1 MTGHSRV
8 ARSFL
13 ILAPFILALTS
24 ALTPAFSQT
33 NAAQPAV
40 DTADRSS
47 AYYNFALAHLYAELA
62 GAYGNRGE
70 YVNKAIDAYKQAIKL
85 DPSAS
90 YIDEELTEFYVQ
102 TGQLDKAT
110 TEAQALLKANPS
122 NVNAHKILARIY
134 ARLVG
139 DPDQGKVDAAMLKN
153 AIAEYAEI
161 ARLDPK
167 DIESLAVLARLY
179 RASHDDPSAE
189 KIYKQILAQ
198 DSEDAE
204 ALNGLAMVYADR
216 GDTANAIA
224 MLKQAVAQNPDARS
238 VVMLAEFY
246 DQIRDFSNGADTWQ
260 KAVELT
266 NDNVRVRRAWTAD
279 LLQSGRFDEALK
291 ALQTLAG
298 DDPKNAG
305 IQLQIA
311 EILERKHDY
320 PGAAAAIAKARTI
333 DNSVDVRL
341 AEAELMQVQG
351 KGPQAIAALQSILN
365 DTKKDNYSDDEKAQR
380 LRVLDR
386 LGASQQEAGKT
397 QDAISSY
404 RQIADLDPT
413 LASRVELQV
422 IEAYKAAKDFK
433 AARQESDSSLK
444 HFPGER
450 PLILEHASL
459 LSDMA
464 QTDAAV
470 NEVKALPNAAKDRDI
485 QLTIAQIYDKGK
497 KFEEERKVLDV
508 AESLSKTQA
517 EKQGVQ
523 FMRGAMYEREK
534 NFDAAEKA
542 FRDVL
547 QNDPNNASALN
558 YLGYMFA
565 DRGVRLD
572 EAQQLIS
579 KALDLDPGN
588 GAYLDSLGWVYFHQ
602 DKLEEA
608 ATQLRQALDTIGSD
622 PTVHDHLGDVYFKQ
636 NKVREAIQQWE
647 ASVSQY
653 KSAAPSDQDPAELAK
668 VTKKLEGARVRVAEK
683 TR

>member
-1 MTGHSRV
+1 MTGHSRT
-8 ARSFL
+8 ARFSL
-13 ILAPFILALTS
+13 ILALAA

-33 NAAQPAV
+33 NAARPAT
-40 DTADRSS
+40 DASADRSA

-85 DPSAS
+85 DPSAA

-110 TEAQALLKANPS
+110 AEAQALLKANP
-122 NVNAHKILARIY
+122 NNANAHKILARIY
-134 ARLVG
+134 ARMVG
-139 DPDQGKVDAAMLKN
+139 DPDQGKVDPAMLKN
-153 AIAEYAEI
+153 AIAEYAEV

-167 DIESLAVLARLY
+167 DTDSLAVLARLY
-179 RASHDDPSAE
+179 RAAHDDASAE
-189 KIYKQILAQ
+189 TVYKQILAQ
-198 DSEDAE
+198 DSEDGE

-246 DQIRDFSNGADTWQ
+246 DQIHDFSNGADTWQ

-279 LLQSGRFDEALK
+279 LLQAGRLDEALK
-291 ALQTLAG
+291 ALQSLGA
-298 DDPKNAG
+298 DDTKNPG

-320 PGAAAAIAKARTI
+320 DGAAAAIAKARAI

-365 DTKKDNYSDDEKAQR
+365 DTKKETYTDDERTQR

-397 QDAISSY
+397 QDAIAAY
-404 RQIADLDPT
+404 RQISDLDPT

-433 AARQESDSSLK
+433 MARQESDASLK
-444 HFPGER
+444 HFAGDR
-450 PLILEHASL
+450 PLMLEHAAL
-459 LSDMA
+459 LSDLG
-464 QTDAAV
+464 QTEAAV
-470 NEVKALPNAAKDRDI
+470 AEIRALPNAAKDRDI
-485 QLTIAQIYDKGK
+485 QLTIAQVYDKGK
-497 KFEEERKVLDV
+497 KYEEERKALD
-508 AESLSKTQA
+508 AADALSKTAA
-517 EKQGVQ
+517 EKSGVE

-547 QNDPNNASALN
+547 EADPNNAGALN

-565 DRGVRLD
+565 DRGIRLD

-602 DKLEEA
+602 DKLDEA
-608 ATQLRQALDTIGSD
+608 ATQLKQALDSIGSD

-647 ASVSQY
+647 ASVSEF

-683 TR
+683 AR

>member
-1 MTGHSRV
+1 MTGHSRP
-8 ARSFL
+8 ARLSL
-13 ILAPFILALTS
+13 ILALAA

-33 NAAQPAV
+33 NAPRPAA
-40 DTADRSS
+40 DPSADRSA

-85 DPSAS
+85 DPSAT

-110 TEAQALLKANPS
+110 TEAQSLLSANPS

-139 DPDQGKVDAAMLKN
+139 DPDQGKVDPAMLKN

-167 DIESLAVLARLY
+167 DTESLAVLARLY
-179 RASHDDPSAE
+179 RASHDDPAAE
-189 KIYKQILAQ
+189 RIYKQILAQ
-198 DSEDAE
+198 DSEDGE

-246 DQIRDFSNGADTWQ
+246 DQIHDFSNGADTWQ

-279 LLQSGRFDEALK
+279 LLQSGRMDEALK
-291 ALQTLAG
+291 ALQSLAT

-305 IQLQIA
+305 IQLQVA

-320 PGAAAAIAKARTI
+320 DGAAAAIAKARAI

-351 KGPQAIAALQSILN
+351 KGPQAIAALQQILN
-365 DTKKDNYSDDEKAQR
+365 DTKKENYSDDERTQR

-397 QDAISSY
+397 
-404 RQIADLDPT
+404 
-413 LASRVELQV
+413 
-422 IEAYKAAKDFK
+422 
-433 AARQESDSSLK
+433 
-444 HFPGER
+444 
-450 PLILEHASL
+450 
-459 LSDMA
+459 
-464 QTDAAV
+464 
-470 NEVKALPNAAKDRDI
+470 
-485 QLTIAQIYDKGK
+485 
-497 KFEEERKVLDV
+497 
-508 AESLSKTQA
+508 
-517 EKQGVQ
+517 
-523 FMRGAMYEREK
+523 
-534 NFDAAEKA
+534 
-542 FRDVL
+542 
-547 QNDPNNASALN
+547 
-558 YLGYMFA
+558 
-565 DRGVRLD
+565 
-572 EAQQLIS
+572 
-579 KALDLDPGN
+579 
-588 GAYLDSLGWVYFHQ
+588 
-602 DKLEEA
+602 
-608 ATQLRQALDTIGSD
+608 
-622 PTVHDHLGDVYFKQ
+622 
-636 NKVREAIQQWE
+636 
-647 ASVSQY
+647 
-653 KSAAPSDQDPAELAK
+653 
-668 VTKKLEGARVRVAEK
+668 
-683 TR
+683 